1 MSAHT
6 LETLLQRQDR
16 MRKSDVARYL
26 GLNPKTV
33 ELDRENDDFPA
44 AALRLGNRE
53 FWFKDQIDEWVM
65 KQNPDLVNAANQI
78 VSSVAP
84 ELAAQ

>member
-53 FWFKDQIDEWVM
+53 FWFKDQIDDWVM
-65 KQNPDLVNAANQI
+65 KQNPDLVNAANQ
-78 VSSVAP
+78 
-84 ELAAQ
+84 LAAQ

>member
-1 MSAHT
+1 MPAIN
-6 LETLLQRQDR
+6 LEALLQRTDR

-33 ELDRENDDFPA
+33 ELDRENDDFPD

-53 FWFKDQIDEWVM
+53 FWFKDQIDSWVM
-65 KQNPDLVNAANQI
+65 QQNPQLTNQ
-78 VSSVAP
+78 
-84 ELAAQ
+84 AAQ

>member
-1 MSAHT
+1 MTAIN
-6 LETLLQRQDR
+6 LENVLKRTDR

-33 ELDRENDDFPA
+33 DLEREDEDFPA

-53 FWFKDQIDEWVM
+53 FWFKDQIDSWVLQ
-65 KQNPDLVNAANQI
+65 QNPQLTNK
-78 VSSVAP
+78 
-84 ELAAQ
+84 AAQ